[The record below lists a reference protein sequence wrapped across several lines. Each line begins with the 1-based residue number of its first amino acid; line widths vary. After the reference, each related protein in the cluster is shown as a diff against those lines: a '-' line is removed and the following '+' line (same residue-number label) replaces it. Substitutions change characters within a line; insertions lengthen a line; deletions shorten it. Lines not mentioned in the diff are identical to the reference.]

1 MEKIIGAESLGSVGW
16 IFFDGKVRI
25 LNKTNGFYG
34 FEMYA
39 HFVNLAFLPEISAKV
54 EVDV

>member
-16 IFFDGKVRI
+16 IFFDEKVRI
-25 LNKTNGFYG
+25 LNKTNGFHG

-39 HFVNLAFLPEISAKV
+39 HFVNLAFSPEIFAKV
-54 EVDV
+54 ELDV